1 MSLFKHNRQTASDD
15 NSAFANVILNSLHEG
30 IIMANKTGIIE
41 FINDAAVTM
50 TECGSAKN
58 AIGLDYG
65 LVIRIE
71 SKEGREL
78 PEQENPL
85 IQAVR
90 TNQSLDSFQASLI
103 SPQSDRRTP
112 VAITVIP
119 AGSGSPSILITFRNI
134 SKELEEEGEQ
144 AEFISTASHE
154 MRTPVATI
162 DGYLSLAL
170 NPQTATIDE
179 RARGYL
185 AAAQAASCHL
195 GKLFQ
200 NLLDITR
207 LDDGKIKLHLEPIE
221 MVGLVKSIT
230 DNYLERA
237 KEQKITFCFGSSEP
251 VAFGHTHRMEQVVY
265 GFVDVSFVHEIL
277 DNLIENAL
285 KYTPEG
291 GSIYVNVRGDGDKV
305 LMNVTDTGIG
315 ISPEDLT
322 HIFQKFYRV
331 DNSDTRTIGGNGL
344 GLYLVKQRTEAMGG
358 KVWAESAFGE
368 GSTFY
373 VSLPRLTNDEYE
385 KRMIMVR
392 NLEAEKQLVAD
403 QATTPT
409 TSTSPATPT
418 PPAPQSFPVS
428 PMSSASPT
436 AIPPTPP
443 APQAPPTTSTTTT
456 SPTPTPVPISTTPSV
471 PSTSEIPPASPTSP
485 TPGSPPST
493 TSQPPINPLGNS
505 NNINLNGESK

>member
-1 MSLFKHNRQTASDD
+1 MSLFRRDHQASGGD
-15 NSAFANVILNSLHEG
+15 NSAFAYTILNSLHEG
-30 IIMANKTGIIE
+30 IIITSKAGAIE
-41 FINDAAVTM
+41 FINNAAVAM

-65 LVIRIE
+65 LIVRIE

-85 IQAVR
+85 IRAIV
-90 TNQSLDSFQASLI
+90 TNQALDSFQASLV
-103 SPQSDRRTP
+103 STQSDRRTP

-119 AGSGSPSILITFRNI
+119 AGGSSPSIIITLRNI
-134 SKELEEEGEQ
+134 ARELTEEGEQ

-162 DGYLSLAL
+162 DGYLSLSL

-185 AAAQAASCHL
+185 VAAQGASRHL

-207 LDDGKIKLHLEPIE
+207 LDDGKIKLHLEPVE
-221 MVGLVKSIT
+221 MVNLIKGIT

-237 KEQKITFCFGSSEP
+237 REQKITFNFGSSEP
-251 VAFGHTHRMEQVVY
+251 VTLGRTHRMEQVVY
-265 GFVDVSFVHEIL
+265 SLVDVSFVREIL

-305 LMNVTDTGIG
+305 LLNVTDTGIG

-344 GLYLVKQRTEAMGG
+344 GLYIVKQRTEAMGG
-358 KVWAESAFGE
+358 KVWAESAFGD

-373 VSLPRLTNDEYE
+373 VSLPRLTDDEYE

-392 NLEAEKQLVAD
+392 NLEAEKRLETPTSQP
-403 QATTPT
+403 TTP
-409 TSTSPATPT
+409 
-418 PPAPQSFPVS
+418 V
-428 PMSSASPT
+428 
-436 AIPPTPP
+436 
-443 APQAPPTTSTTTT
+443 
-456 SPTPTPVPISTTPSV
+456 
-471 PSTSEIPPASPTSP
+471 
-485 TPGSPPST
+485 PGSPPPIPFQTHIPSQT
-493 TSQPPINPLGNS
+493 PIPTQTSIPPQAPIPTQTPIPSQTSMPTQAPIPIQTSIQNLTQPDNT
-505 NNINLNGESK
+505 NNINLNGEPK